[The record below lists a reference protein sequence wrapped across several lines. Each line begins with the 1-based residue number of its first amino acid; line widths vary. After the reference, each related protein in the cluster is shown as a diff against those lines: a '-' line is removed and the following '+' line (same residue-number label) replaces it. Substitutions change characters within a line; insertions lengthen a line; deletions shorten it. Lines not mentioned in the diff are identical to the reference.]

1 MRAFISVC
9 ALAAVAAAAGNGNS
23 HTGNYEYH
31 GGGSDWYDIYHVTN
45 DVDAA
50 VYCKKSPTS
59 KQSPI
64 NFDCATE
71 KC

>member
-9 ALAAVAAAAGNGNS
+9 ALAAVAAAAGDRQ
-23 HTGNYEYH
+23 TGNYEYH
-31 GGGSDWYDIYHVTN
+31 AGGGDWYEIYHLTN
-45 DVDAA
+45 SDPAA
-50 VYCKKSPTS
+50 ASCNKTPTS